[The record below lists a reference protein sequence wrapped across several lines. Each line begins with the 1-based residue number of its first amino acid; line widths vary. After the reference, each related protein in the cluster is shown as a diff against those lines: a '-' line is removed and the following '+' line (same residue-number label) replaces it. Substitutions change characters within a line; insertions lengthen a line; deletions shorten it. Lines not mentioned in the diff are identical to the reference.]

1 MVKEHGPITI
11 ESLRHFKKLFL
22 LFNSNSE
29 LVIQPEEGV
38 CDWYSRITA
47 EGKFSS
53 LQVESFEKL
62 VTQVSDGYL
71 HARYQPEPF
80 YFKNLKEIRENC
92 DEIMKKIKV
101 VAKRKEKVRKKPKVR
116 MKQNV
121 RFFLNKKHLRPH
133 NKLFN
138 LCEQQHNQLEN
149 SFLYFGKIL
158 EQKSIKN
165 FSKTGLKLTYLK
177 TFFNFQTFFHSNKK
191 IDDLNR

>member
-80 YFKNLKEIRENC
+80 YLKNLKEIRENC

-116 MKQNV
+116 MK
-121 RFFLNKKHLRPH
+121 
-133 NKLFN
+133 
-138 LCEQQHNQLEN
+138 
-149 SFLYFGKIL
+149 
-158 EQKSIKN
+158 
-165 FSKTGLKLTYLK
+165 
-177 TFFNFQTFFHSNKK
+177 
-191 IDDLNR
+191 

>member
-1 MVKEHGPITI
+1 MI
-11 ESLRHFKKLFL
+11 E
-22 LFNSNSE
+22 
-29 LVIQPEEGV
+29 PEEGV

-116 MKQNV
+116 IEYNFI
-121 RFFLNKKHLRPH
+121 FF
-133 NKLFN
+133 
-138 LCEQQHNQLEN
+138 
-149 SFLYFGKIL
+149 YFKI
-158 EQKSIKN
+158 
-165 FSKTGLKLTYLK
+165 
-177 TFFNFQTFFHSNKK
+177 
-191 IDDLNR
+191 

>member
-1 MVKEHGPITI
+1 MI
-11 ESLRHFKKLFL
+11 E
-22 LFNSNSE
+22 
-29 LVIQPEEGV
+29 PEEGV

-116 MKQNV
+116 I
-121 RFFLNKKHLRPH
+121 
-133 NKLFN
+133 
-138 LCEQQHNQLEN
+138 E
-149 SFLYFGKIL
+149 Y
-158 EQKSIKN
+158 N
-165 FSKTGLKLTYLK
+165 FSFFFILKFKAAQQALQFMRTATQSAGKQLSVFRQNSRAEEHQK
-177 TFFNFQTFFHSNKK
+177 
-191 IDDLNR
+191 LL